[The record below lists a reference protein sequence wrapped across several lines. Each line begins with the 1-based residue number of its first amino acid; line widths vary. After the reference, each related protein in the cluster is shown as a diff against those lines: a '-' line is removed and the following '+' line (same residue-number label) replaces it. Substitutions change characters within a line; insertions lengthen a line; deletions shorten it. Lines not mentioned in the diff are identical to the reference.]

1 MKRSELTL
9 LVGALT
15 LSLGFGACAST
26 YIVAGISAD
35 VDKTGWSEADFG
47 DFNRPV
53 QCREMTYDDVW
64 TCESGPISMVDLGS
78 TKTFYT
84 LTTKFVSNY
93 PPSCKIDDWGWG
105 NFKSTFRIMLDGA
118 GGDSLT
124 WERGDGNASV
134 VQLQSKDL
142 PGIKANQTSLVTNV
156 PMYLDCDAGLGEFEA
171 KVFVHNT
178 ARPGD
183 NLYKYTRYHQR
194 NLTVTYRPEAVVT
207 GFRLE
212 PSVLNLSG
220 TVGKYVETE
229 TKFIVDVKDVTKI
242 SVEWP
247 AADMV
252 EYENEGKWSDHLVRV
267 ITTNRATASGDQK
280 IRLRSATPLFKT
292 ISLTVKVTVE

>member
-1 MKRSELTL
+1 M
-9 LVGALT
+9 VGALT
-15 LSLGFGACAST
+15 MCLGFGACAST

-64 TCESGPISMVDLGS
+64 TCESGPIPMTITDN
-78 TKTFYT
+78 TWKFYT
-84 LTTKFVSNY
+84 LNTKFVSTY

-105 NFKSTFRIMLDGA
+105 NFRSTFGIMLNGSV
-118 GGDSLT
+118 GDSLT
-124 WERGDGNASV
+124 VSQEDGNASV
-134 VQLQSKDL
+134 GLLQSKEV
-142 PGIKANQTSLVTNV
+142 PGIEANQTSLVTNV

-183 NLYKYTRYHQR
+183 NLYRYTRYHQR